1 MNNILSYIALKMQ
14 MRRFQKLRPQI
25 YAQMAFALEHDA
37 NVRGELEDMV
47 KVAKYRNSAM
57 LPIYQNWLNNYKGRA
72 AGRLSASMAQTVS
85 REEMSLIASAEET
98 QKLASGFRFL
108 SQSTAKIAAM
118 QKAITSAV
126 RSIFI
131 PSAMLVGLL
140 YGIDEHFFPVVAE
153 SIPREEWGTLPT
165 MVSRISHNISA
176 LIAVGVLV
184 APALYLGWKYSLT
197 NWTGKGRLFFEKT
210 ILYSKYRDF
219 HCAVFL
225 VNLAFLMEA
234 GKPPREALEKIYEN
248 SSIYL
253 KWHIGNML
261 KKMDRNASNMGQVLV
276 STGLFS
282 EALGDLLTNYSR
294 WTDWHTQISEIAY
307 TALKIVTDD
316 VMEMSPRLQEGL
328 KLCVGLIVFLVLAT
342 VGTIIMAVMQKS
354 GIK

>member
-1 MNNILSYIALKMQ
+1 MNKILSYIKLQMQ
-14 MRRFQKLRPQI
+14 LRRFQKLRPQI

-47 KVAKYRNSAM
+47 KVAKYRKSAM
-57 LPIYQNWLNNYKGRA
+57 LPVYQNWLDNYKGKA

-85 REEMSLIASAEET
+85 REEISLIASAEET

-108 SQSTAKIAAM
+108 SESTAKIANM

-126 RSIFI
+126 RSIFV

-140 YGIDEHFFPVVAE
+140 YGIDEQFFPVVAE

-165 MVSRISHNISA
+165 MVSRISHNIST
-176 LIAVGVLV
+176 LIAFGAVV
-184 APALYLGWKYSLT
+184 APALYVAWKYSLT
-197 NWTGKGRLFFEKT
+197 HWTGKTRLLFEKT

-234 GKPPREALEKIYEN
+234 GKPPREALEKIYEK
-248 SSIYL
+248 SSNYL

-261 KKMDRNASNMGQVLV
+261 KKMDRNASNMGEVLV

-316 VMEMSPRLQEGL
+316 VLEMSPRVQEGL
-328 KLCVGLIVFLVLAT
+328 KAVVGLIVFLVLAT
-342 VGTIIMAVMQKS
+342 VGSIVVAVMQKS